1 MIKNNTLI
9 NLYDVIIRHHKKQNL
24 MCYTSKYKNVDRKIY
39 IRKKSYS

>member
-9 NLYDVIIRHHKKQNL
+9 NLYDVIIRHHKNL
-24 MCYTSKYKNVDRKIY
+24 MSYTIKYKNVDRKIY